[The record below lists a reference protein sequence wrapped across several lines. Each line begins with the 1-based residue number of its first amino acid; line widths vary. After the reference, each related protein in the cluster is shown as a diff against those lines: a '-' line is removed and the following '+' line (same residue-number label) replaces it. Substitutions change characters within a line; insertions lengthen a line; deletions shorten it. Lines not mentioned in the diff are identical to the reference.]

1 MHNSIL
7 YTVNHYN
14 GKCRRFKGRTVFFMF
29 LLVQFTELL
38 YNIYIWAR
46 KEGSEDE
53 KSHIFAIRSD
63 LVVQLLR
70 GMRRQADS

>member
-1 MHNSIL
+1 
-7 YTVNHYN
+7 
-14 GKCRRFKGRTVFFMF
+14 MF

-38 YNIYIWAR
+38 YNVYIYIWAR

-63 LVVQLLR
+63 LVVQLFS
-70 GMRRQADS
+70 G